1 MKKLVFVLATI
12 MLLLLAPACEEGET
26 HTPIPVEDMGIL
38 IAEQEAPDDIMPA
51 PGLGPAYRANVHQQG
66 EENPW
71 PPIEV
76 SEAYLGSGSNEALIC
91 YRECI
96 ETRAGETRN
105 NIIRATIPGKEVDS
119 LTLYADDV
127 PQSITLTDG
136 MQWSG
141 PSARASVLVIE
152 IAQDVDP
159 GEYPLEIGLEING
172 KDYGTITCTIE
183 VEVNA
188 VPVSPSNA

>member
-1 MKKLVFVLATI
+1 MKKLVLVLATI

-38 IAEQEAPDDIMPA
+38 MAEQEAPDDIMPA

-66 EENPW
+66 EVNPW

-76 SEAYLGSGSNEALIC
+76 SEAYLGSGSNEAHVY
-91 YRECI
+91 YREYI
-96 ETRAGETRN
+96 ETRAGETRH
-105 NIIRATIPGKEVDS
+105 NIIRAIIPGKQVDS

-141 PSARASVLVIE
+141 LSPSARASVLIIE
-152 IAQDVDP
+152 IAQDVVP
-159 GEYPLEIGLEING
+159 GEYPLEIGLEIDG

-183 VEVNA
+183 VNVNA
-188 VPVSPSNA
+188 VPNGE